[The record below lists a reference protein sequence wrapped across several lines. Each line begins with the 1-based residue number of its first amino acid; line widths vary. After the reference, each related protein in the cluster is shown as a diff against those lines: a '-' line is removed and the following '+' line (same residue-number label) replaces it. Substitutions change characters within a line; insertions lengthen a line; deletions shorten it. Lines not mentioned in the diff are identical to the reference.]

1 MIRRDG
7 ESNFVDSLIM
17 SKRGNV
23 FLKKA
28 SVAKTSAVE
37 STEDAKKLLN
47 KFDKSEDI
55 PDDYIQE
62 HHDRLEKGDDH
73 KEVVKDFFQGLHEVK
88 SSKLSIKTAKL
99 YRQHGLFKKAER
111 DVYQNAETGDF
122 WKISE
127 DKKYVV
133 RMFKEVD
140 GTVAN

>member
-7 ESNFVDSLIM
+7 ESSFVDNLLV

-23 FLKKA
+23 FIKKA
-28 SVAKTSAVE
+28 SVQTAAVE
-37 STEDAKKLLN
+37 SKEDAKNLLD
-47 KFDKSEDI
+47 KFDKSKDI
-55 PDDYIQE
+55 PDEYIQE

-73 KEVVKDFFQGLHEVK
+73 AEVVSDFFKGLNKAK
-88 SSKLSIKTAKL
+88 SSKKMTIRTAKL
-99 YRQHGLFKKAER
+99 FRQYGIFKKAER

-133 RMFKEVD
+133 RMFKEID
-140 GTVAN
+140 GIAQ

>member
-7 ESNFVDSLIM
+7 ESDFVNGLLL

-28 SVAKTSAVE
+28 SKQSAIE
-37 STEDAKKLLN
+37 SKDDAKDLLN
-47 KFDKSEDI
+47 KFDKSKDI
-55 PDDYIQE
+55 PDDYIKE

-73 KEVVKDFFQGLHEVK
+73 SEVVSDFFKGLNDVK
-88 SSKLSIKTAKL
+88 SFKQFTIKTAKL
-99 YRQHGLFKKAER
+99 LRQQGIFKKAER

-133 RMFKEVD
+133 RMFKEID
-140 GTVAN
+140 GIAS